1 MPPIQEHGYEGGY
14 GYDDADWDGGGGGR
28 AWGRQDGW
36 DVHPSQRGQERMYDD
51 RRQQPPQEII
61 GVPQH
66 QHNHNHAGYV
76 ASAAAVPH
84 NGVYD
89 RYDNTAVTPSRISY
103 AGRTVLPVAGLPAP
117 DWPPSRHIAP
127 HAAAN
132 AAGVAGYTTPPRHLR
147 KLPQI
152 PKPAEITQKLQQQKQ
167 LMANNIRCD
176 SRTQQSYV
184 AFFTS
189 ASSTATTPCQ
199 TTSLTTS
206 RRWRRCSSSSGRP

>member
-14 GYDDADWDGGGGGR
+14 GYDDADWDGGGGR

-36 DVHPSQRGQERMYDD
+36 DVHASRQRQEQMYDD
-51 RRQQPPQEII
+51 RRQQQPQEII
-61 GVPQH
+61 GVPPH

-76 ASAAAVPH
+76 ASAAVPH

-89 RYDNTAVTPSRISY
+89 RYDNTAAVTPSRISY

-132 AAGVAGYTTPPRHLR
+132 AAAGVAGYTTPPRHLR

-167 LMANNIRCD
+167 LMANNIR
-176 SRTQQSYV
+176 
-184 AFFTS
+184 
-189 ASSTATTPCQ
+189 
-199 TTSLTTS
+199 
-206 RRWRRCSSSSGRP
+206 